1 MLLELLLEQSCSR
14 AICGVLC
21 CTFKDAFATGFFH
34 ETTEEKCELLL
45 PEYYVAGCNQQIAG
59 SQQIQQL
66 LTQILRRSWSRAIC
80 LRSPDSAV
88 RMVSR
93 DGQNTAWQVV
103 TNKWL
108 FVSIWRQAVW
118 WDGKESTLGCT
129 HSWPKSK
136 QGPSEANSSVTLC
149 LTPIL
154 LLSFVAN
161 SRKPPSPTV
170 ARTKTKKILKKRNLH
185 AALPPFDFIHSIYS
199 EQNKRK
205 ICVVI
210 ARVLRGGLEWANCK
224 EPANSTVAGTN
235 TE

>member
-1 MLLELLLEQSCSR
+1 MWVAIARILRGSCYEQIAGSQQSQLLLEQILRQGCSK

-21 CTFKDAFATGFFH
+21 RTFKDELIHFRLDFFMI
-34 ETTEEKCELLL
+34 TKKMW
-45 PEYYVAGCNQQIAG
+45 VAIARILRGSCYEQIAK

-66 LTQILRRSWSRAIC
+66 LTQILRRSWRRAIC
-80 LRSPDSAV
+80 MCSPDSAV
-88 RMVSR
+88 RMVIC
-93 DGQNTAWQVV
+93 DGQVV

-118 WDGKESTLGCT
+118 WDGEESTLGCT

-161 SRKPPSPTV
+161 SREPPSPTV

-185 AALPPFDFIHSIYS
+185 GALPFFDFIHSIKS
-199 EQNKRK
+199 NITKGRF
-205 ICVVI
+205 
-210 ARVLRGGLEWANCK
+210 A
-224 EPANSTVAGTN
+224 S
-235 TE
+235 